1 MKYLTKVP
9 FIRIWANLFIFK
21 GKETTKQFLS
31 DLILY
36 TLFSI
41 ALIVVWQLYFT
52 PLMPTLD
59 TSVASTF
66 VVCYVVVIPLISMTS
81 RRFCTVGLPWGLSFL
96 ILVPLLG
103 YFWTAIVSLSANST
117 EESQIKIAK
126 NRVKAPIIA
135 ASIASLPASID
146 SAVVLLIFL
155 VILSFYIPY
164 HIHRQAILQQ
174 AFDVF
179 EDSEGHVYYSWL
191 RSYDSDSL
199 YKVKDIKMVDDD
211 GDRLNLDEVVFDD
224 NYICVT
230 RDDGNKNQNE
240 TYYVFI
246 YDKSFDLIERLDM
259 PDDYYIGA
267 VKLINGKLYYVLRE
281 GETKDRTLFRY
292 SIETK
297 ETKTIKEH
305 IEKNTQII
313 DEDITFYYNRNY
325 NIDYLEEKTPLDRWY
340 ENTENGQIKHYLF
353 ADKVDVSFIDKEYR
367 IVANGE
373 LFTFDKKD
381 SANTFCSNAFLIDNK
396 LIFATYEKLPRYKC
410 GSDQYGYCICRQGKS
425 FLYCFDLETKSLIL
439 MKEYMEGTFLVDYD
453 LEGAKYYYNGGLYI
467 NNVFHRECERIEPG
481 KVEIKKGESYFRS
494 GEEKLNYS
502 IAFYKGEFYGI

>member
-1 MKYLTKVP
+1 MTKKQK
-9 FIRIWANLFIFK
+9 RGLLLGIF
-21 GKETTKQFLS
+21 
-31 DLILY
+31 
-36 TLFSI
+36 
-41 ALIVVWQLYFT
+41 
-52 PLMPTLD
+52 
-59 TSVASTF
+59 
-66 VVCYVVVIPLISMTS
+66 IPLGV
-81 RRFCTVGLPWGLSFL
+81 VGT
-96 ILVPLLG
+96 I
-103 YFWTAIVSLSANST
+103 AI
-117 EESQIKIAK
+117 
-126 NRVKAPIIA
+126 
-135 ASIASLPASID
+135 SLP
-146 SAVVLLIFL
+146 LIFFLLL
-155 VILSFYIPY
+155 VISFSWPY

-174 AFDVF
+174 ASDVF
-179 EDSEGHVYYSWL
+179 EDSEGHVYYGGL

-199 YKVKDIKMVDDD
+199 FKIKDIKMVDDD

-313 DEDITFYYNRNY
+313 DEDITFYYNRNN
-325 NIDYLEEKTPLDRWY
+325 NIDYLEEKTPLDRCT
-340 ENTENGQIKHYLF
+340 EKTENGHIKHYLF

-373 LFTFDKKD
+373 LFTFDKKE

-396 LIFATYEKLPRYKC
+396 LIFATYEKLPGDKC

-439 MKEYMEGTFLVDYD
+439 MKEYVEGTFLVDYD

-467 NNVFHRECERIEPG
+467 YNVFHRECERIEPG
-481 KVEIKKGESYFRS
+481 EVEIKKGEGYFRS